1 MIRCYCSVR
10 RWGVISSIWLVYAF
24 LTRWCP
30 HLLYLA
36 DLAGDGEGEEKCFT
50 FTLYLGSHTHIFKTR
65 IFNQNSTLKSIKSLD
80 GLEREKTLIDSCG
93 LWGIPVA
100 TVYRCIWKWWP
111 TESSLV
117 LGSMGLFLFG
127 FAKSIDLWLLP
138 PRIDFGIQPQ
148 WTALGS
154 LCRVLMWVFPQ
165 SLVLPGVVSLGTD
178 GEGWGR
184 KFTFVLYLGSH
195 THIFK
200 TLPSNSLSCLTG
212 QRKRRF
218 WLSPVNCG
226 GFPLR
231 LFVAAFGSDAHQ
243 IHLLSWVSLGLIP
256 SRINFGIQLRWT
268 ALDFLCWVLMW
279 VLPQSLVSPRVV
291 ILGTDGTHVFP
302 ILLLWLARWLI
313 NRLSLT
319 FAFKKFSYFS
329 ECTECHWQKALAC
342 KELWRHSRWHWL
354 GTHTALSAGT
364 TYLWNWNWCFGV
376 KPYPNGES

>member
-1 MIRCYCSVR
+1 MSTWLMTGKGGARALLLLFALVHIRIYSKL
-10 RWGVISSIWLVYAF
+10 GFSI
-24 LTRWCP
+24 
-30 HLLYLA
+30 
-36 DLAGDGEGEEKCFT
+36 
-50 FTLYLGSHTHIFKTR
+50 
-65 IFNQNSTLKSIKSLD
+65 
-80 GLEREKTLIDSCG
+80 
-93 LWGIPVA
+93 
-100 TVYRCIWKWWP
+100 
-111 TESSLV
+111 
-117 LGSMGLFLFG
+117 
-127 FAKSIDLWLLP
+127 
-138 PRIDFGIQPQ
+138 
-148 WTALGS
+148 
-154 LCRVLMWVFPQ
+154 
-165 SLVLPGVVSLGTD
+165 
-178 GEGWGR
+178 
-184 KFTFVLYLGSH
+184 
-195 THIFK
+195 K

-354 GTHTALSAGT
+354 GTHTALSAGAT
-364 TYLWNWNWCFGV
+364 DLWNWNWCFGV